1 VKKTHV
7 LQIAGGLALA
17 GAGLYIF
24 FRDVDPAQ
32 LWAYLRAT
40 PVTAVAGGVG
50 LTLLSLYLRTLR
62 WGLILPPSST
72 GSRRGLFGIVM
83 VGFMVNNLLPA
94 RLGEATRVLLLWKRN
109 RFSVAQSL
117 GSVVLERAIDTVL
130 FLSFFFIPALLLP
143 ALRPALP
150 YALPMAAASAAAAM
164 ALLLYMVAPRMT
176 RGLFK
181 WCMKPLP
188 AAIRE
193 RLMVIGKDLVSN
205 LHWLF
210 NPGKCALMAVLSV
223 ATVAC
228 YAAMMMLFIREAS
241 FGVLAG
247 MFAAACAALGAAIP
261 LSPGYVGTLHAALK
275 QGLVLCG
282 IETTRA
288 IAVATIYHAIGYV
301 TVTVLGLWYFFRM
314 GVSFKD
320 ISRAKEAVEK
330 ENAEV

>member
-109 RFSVAQSL
+109 RF
-117 GSVVLERAIDTVL
+117 
-130 FLSFFFIPALLLP
+130 
-143 ALRPALP
+143 
-150 YALPMAAASAAAAM
+150 
-164 ALLLYMVAPRMT
+164 
-176 RGLFK
+176 
-181 WCMKPLP
+181 PLP
-188 AAIRE
+188 RAWDRWCSSGPSIR
-193 RLMVIGKDLVSN
+193 SCFF
-205 LHWLF
+205 LF
-210 NPGKCALMAVLSV
+210 SSYPRSCFL
-223 ATVAC
+223 
-228 YAAMMMLFIREAS
+228 R
-241 FGVLAG
+241 
-247 MFAAACAALGAAIP
+247 
-261 LSPGYVGTLHAALK
+261 
-275 QGLVLCG
+275 CG
-282 IETTRA
+282 RHYRTPC
-288 IAVATIYHAIGYV
+288 
-301 TVTVLGLWYFFRM
+301 LWPQHPRQQPWRY
-314 GVSFKD
+314 SC
-320 ISRAKEAVEK
+320 IWSLPE
-330 ENAEV
+330 